1 MMLDEMSC
9 EKVGKLDVR
18 DDLIMGSAK
27 KMLVVLLRGMF
38 EEWPQVVYNFNQ
50 NVDGNLVNQK
60 KGSIVR
66 ALVFDSGNPILVKD
80 LQIQHD
86 NYKMKNPTFH

>member
-38 EEWPQVVYNFNQ
+38 EEWP
-50 NVDGNLVNQK
+50 
-60 KGSIVR
+60 
-66 ALVFDSGNPILVKD
+66 
-80 LQIQHD
+80 
-86 NYKMKNPTFH
+86 